1 MKSSLRVLYLE
12 DEKNDV
18 ELVQAKLEEGGF
30 GCDVTHVE
38 TRSDFIAALERDV
51 FDIILADYKLPS
63 FDGISALAMAREK
76 TPDVPFIFVSG
87 AMGEELAIETLK
99 KGATDYVLKQRLSR
113 LVPAIR
119 RALEEAEEHL
129 ERKKAEKALEKLS
142 HQNELILNSA
152 SEGIFGLD
160 LNGSH
165 TFVNSAAAQMLGY
178 RVRELIGK
186 HSHEICHHSK
196 ADGSP
201 YPEEECPIYSVCKYG
216 IIRRVK
222 DEVFWKKDGTSFPVA
237 YTSTPI
243 LEGGKL
249 IGAVVT
255 FRDITKRKREEEELR
270 KHRQHLKELVEERT
284 AELSTANEKLQNEI
298 NEHKQTE
305 IALRQSEA
313 LLHKVL
319 ETLPVGVWILDEK
332 GNVVHGNPTSQQI
345 WAGAKYVGIDRY
357 EEYKGWWLRTGKQI
371 ESNEW
376 AAARAILKG
385 ETSVN
390 EEVEIECFDGTRK
403 IMLNSAVPIMNEH
416 GEIIGAVA
424 VNQDITERK
433 RAEIELQL
441 ERDKAQR
448 YLDIA
453 GVIFV
458 VIGADQRVELINKK
472 GCESL
477 EYEESEIIGK
487 NWFDDFVPKPDR
499 ERVRAGFVKL
509 LSGDIEPIEYFE
521 NPILTK
527 SGEERLVA
535 WHNAVLKGEEGNI
548 IGTLSSGEDITE
560 RRRAEKELKHLADEL
575 ARSNADLEQFAYVA
589 SHDLEAPLRVIS
601 GFVKLLAKRYKGKLD
616 DKAEEFIAHTIDG
629 VQTMEMLIRDL
640 LEYSKVQL
648 KGMVLKPTDCNLL
661 VEESLKN
668 LHTAIA
674 ESGAMVTYGS
684 LPTVMADASQLS
696 RVFQNL
702 IGNALKFR
710 GEDVPKVH
718 ISAEKKENEWFFS
731 VRDNGMGINPNQAE
745 RIFLIFQRLHTEE
758 EYSGTGLGLS
768 ICKRIVE
775 RHGGRIWVESE
786 PGKGSTFFFTLPVL

>member
-1 MKSSLRVLYLE
+1 MKSSLRILHLE
-12 DEKNDV
+12 DDKNDV
-18 ELVQAKLEEGGF
+18 ELVQAELEEEGF
-30 GCDVTHVE
+30 SCDVINVE
-38 TRSDFIAALERDV
+38 TRRDFISALEKNV

-63 FDGISALAMAREK
+63 FDGISALAVAREK
-76 TPDVPFIFVSG
+76 TPDVPFVFVSG

-119 RALEEAEEHL
+119 RALEEVEEHL

-142 HQNELILNSA
+142 RQNELILNSA

-186 HSHEICHHSK
+186 ASHEIWHHSK
-196 ADGSP
+196 ADGSL

-216 IIRRVK
+216 IIRHVK

-270 KHRQHLKELVEERT
+270 KHRQDLKKLVKERT
-284 AELSTANEKLQNEI
+284 AELSTANGKLQNEI

-305 IALRQSEA
+305 IALRQSET

-319 ETLPVGVWILDEK
+319 ETLPVGVWILDEE

-345 WAGAKYVGIDRY
+345 WAGAKYVGIDLY
-357 EEYKGWWLRTGKQI
+357 GEYKGWWLRTGKRI
-371 ESNEW
+371 EAKEW
-376 AAARAILKG
+376 AAARAILRG
-385 ETSVN
+385 ETSIN
-390 EEVEIECFDGTRK
+390 EEVEIECFDGTHK

-416 GEIIGAVA
+416 GEIIGAVV
-424 VNQDITERK
+424 VNQDITDRK
-433 RAEIELQL
+433 RAEIELQQ

-458 VIGADQRVELINKK
+458 VIGVDQRVELINKK

-477 EYEESEIIGK
+477 AYEESEIIGK
-487 NWFDDFVPKPDR
+487 NWFDNFVPEWDR

-509 LSGDIEPIEYFE
+509 LSWDLDPIEYFE

-527 SGEERLVA
+527 SGEERMVA
-535 WHNAVLKGEEGNI
+535 WHNTMLKGEEGNI

-560 RRRAEKELKHLADEL
+560 RKRAEKELKHLADEL
-575 ARSNADLEQFAYVA
+575 ARSNADLQQFAYVA
-589 SHDLEAPLRVIS
+589 SHDLQEPLRVIS
-601 GFVKLLAKRYKGKLD
+601 GFVKLLAKRYGDKLD
-616 DKAEEFIAHTIDG
+616 DKAEEFIEHTVDG
-629 VQTMEMLIRDL
+629 VKRMETLIKDL

-648 KGMVLKPTDCNLL
+648 KGMLLKPSDCNLL
-661 VEESLKN
+661 IEKSLKN
-668 LHTAIA
+668 LGSAIE
-674 ESGAMVTYGS
+674 ESGAMVTHGS

-702 IGNALKFR
+702 IGNALKFH

-718 ISAEKKENEWFFS
+718 ISAEKKENEWVFS

-745 RIFLIFQRLHTEE
+745 RIFVIFQRLHTKE
-758 EYSGTGLGLS
+758 EYPGTGLGLS

-786 PGKGSTFFFTLPVL
+786 PGEGSTFFFTLPAL